1 MTAGRYV
8 DLLDAHG
15 QIGPSDFKA
24 RLKAAGSR
32 DYGEDVAERN
42 IGENGLLLGSAAVQN
57 FYATQKSHPHAVPSR
72 PSTSLSRYRKQAK
85 KDTILEHPEGEGD
98 VVRPPSR
105 TASLRT
111 NRSMPVSRSRAAAA
125 TPEPYCCPETAHP
138 RPPSTTPSQIS
149 VLSIGQLKLEGSHA
163 RDAAPADESDDA
175 FPPSI
180 PRHRRVGLED
190 SPKRTSNVGSVRRSE
205 QDLDPQR
212 SPSRLGSVRRA
223 RQSIFAQSKGPP
235 DFSSVH
241 DINYYTTRPTSR
253 NHASRNAA
261 QQDHHVMENV
271 TRWRSSLVQV
281 DETPKSPITDRA
293 TESRASCRKWSI
305 ASTEHTEPSEVSSIC
320 NIRPV
325 SRGTANT
332 SITVDLD
339 EKQQGPKPSLE
350 DGAAIDVEASSITT
364 DGSDIDAF
372 LEKRKRRTTPE
383 DEALVFNEQGFFNGR
398 GALPGLFD
406 LFQVLPSPIPE
417 EPAQDEDTASTESDI
432 AEPSHKLVETIVQD
446 LERGSE
452 YRLSGAKQSETQDTA
467 GALSDTVAEDD
478 YRSSSVATPESLP
491 GSFVPKIYLTRR
503 QRLLALGFD
512 YETDDD
518 ELAALGSD
526 LEDDNS
532 NNKNNKNHIGKM
544 GDAAGNR
551 GPVSPRIIIES
562 PQTTNERLVTEAAH
576 RRKAAKKANRAGPR
590 LRRIEAKLDDAD
602 GNMADVE

>member
-1 MTAGRYV
+1 M
-8 DLLDAHG
+8 
-15 QIGPSDFKA
+15 
-24 RLKAAGSR
+24 
-32 DYGEDVAERN
+32 
-42 IGENGLLLGSAAVQN
+42 
-57 FYATQKSHPHAVPSR
+57 
-72 PSTSLSRYRKQAK
+72 
-85 KDTILEHPEGEGD
+85 
-98 VVRPPSR
+98 
-105 TASLRT
+105 
-111 NRSMPVSRSRAAAA
+111 
-125 TPEPYCCPETAHP
+125 
-138 RPPSTTPSQIS
+138 
-149 VLSIGQLKLEGSHA
+149 
-163 RDAAPADESDDA
+163 
-175 FPPSI
+175 
-180 PRHRRVGLED
+180 
-190 SPKRTSNVGSVRRSE
+190 
-205 QDLDPQR
+205 
-212 SPSRLGSVRRA
+212 
-223 RQSIFAQSKGPP
+223 
-235 DFSSVH
+235 
-241 DINYYTTRPTSR
+241 
-253 NHASRNAA
+253 
-261 QQDHHVMENV
+261 
-271 TRWRSSLVQV
+271 QV
-281 DETPKSPITDRA
+281 EETPKSPITDRA
-293 TESRASCRKWSI
+293 AESRASCRKWSI

-339 EKQQGPKPSLE
+339 EKLQGPKPSSE
-350 DGAAIDVEASSITT
+350 DGAAIDVETSSITT

-417 EPAQDEDTASTESDI
+417 EPAQDEEIASTESDI

-452 YRLSGAKQSETQDTA
+452 YQLSGAKQSETQEAA
-467 GALSDTVAEDD
+467 GAFSDTVAEDD
-478 YRSSSVATPESLP
+478 YRSSSVATPESVP

-526 LEDDNS
+526 LEDN
-532 NNKNNKNHIGKM
+532 NHIAKM

-551 GPVSPRIIIES
+551 SPLSPRIIIES